1 MSDTTALG
9 FQIDP
14 SRLSKNEVNGI
25 RVALGISAVV
35 ALVLG
40 ILVLVWPEKTAGLI
54 AILFGLY
61 FLIVG
66 VVRLAKGIF
75 SRGISGGSRVLSIL
89 LGLLLVIAGIFALRN
104 LGTTVALLGI
114 IIGIGWII
122 EGVAALVES
131 AADSSRWPGIV
142 FGIISIIA
150 GIVVL
155 FLPQESVA
163 ILVWVGGIFLVVAG
177 LVQLVQAFT
186 FGRSAQNAA

>member
-9 FQIDP
+9 FEIDP

-35 ALVLG
+35 ALVVG
-40 ILVLVWPEKTAGLI
+40 ILVLVWPEKTAGLL
-54 AILFGLY
+54 AILFGIY
-61 FLIVG
+61 FLIIG

-75 SRGISGGSRVLSIL
+75 SRGISGGSRVLNIL
-89 LGLLLVIAGIFALRN
+89 LGLLLLIAGIFALRN
-104 LGTTVALLGI
+104 LETTVAFLGV
-114 IIGIGWII
+114 IIGVAWII

-131 AADSSRWPGIV
+131 ASDSSRWPGIV

-155 FLPQESVA
+155 FLPQESVTVL
-163 ILVWVGGIFLVVAG
+163 IWVGGIFLVIAG

-186 FGRSAQNAA
+186 FGRQAKLS

>member
-14 SRLSKNEVNGI
+14 SRLSKSEVNGI

-40 ILVLVWPEKTAGLI
+40 IIVLVWPDKTAGLI

-61 FLIVG
+61 FLIIG
-66 VVRLAKGIF
+66 VVRLAKGVF
-75 SRGISGGSRVLSIL
+75 SRGISGGTRVLSIL

-104 LGTTVALLGI
+104 LGATVALLGI
-114 IIGIGWII
+114 IIGIAWII
-122 EGVAALVES
+122 EGVAALAES
-131 AADSSRWPGIV
+131 AADTSRWPGIV
-142 FGIISIIA
+142 FGIISILA

-186 FGRSAQNAA
+186 FGRSATNA

>member
-1 MSDTTALG
+1 MSDITALG

-14 SRLSKNEVNGI
+14 KSLSKSEVNGI

-40 ILVLVWPEKTAGLI
+40 ILVLVWPDKTAGLL

-61 FLIVG
+61 FLIIG
-66 VVRLAKGIF
+66 IVRLAKGIF

-104 LGTTVALLGI
+104 LESTVALLGI
-114 IIGIGWII
+114 IIGIAWII

-131 AADSSRWPGIV
+131 ASDGSRWPGIV
-142 FGIISIIA
+142 FGVISIIA
-150 GIVVL
+150 GVVVL
-155 FLPQESVA
+155 FLPTATVGVLL
-163 ILVWVGGIFLVVAG
+163 IIGGIFLVIAG

-186 FGRSAQNAA
+186 FGRDTATA

>member
-1 MSDTTALG
+1 MSDITALG

-14 SRLSKNEVNGI
+14 NRLSKSEVNGI
-25 RVALGISAVV
+25 RVALGVSAVV

-40 ILVLVWPEKTAGLI
+40 IVVLVWPDKTAGLL
-54 AILFGLY
+54 AVLFGLY
-61 FLIVG
+61 FLIIG
-66 VVRLAKGIF
+66 IIRLAKGIF

-104 LGTTVALLGI
+104 LESTVALLGI
-114 IIGIGWII
+114 IIGIAWII

-131 AADSSRWPGIV
+131 ASDGSRWPGIV
-142 FGIISIIA
+142 FGVISIIA

-155 FLPQESVA
+155 FLPAASVA
-163 ILVWVGGIFLVVAG
+163 VLLVIGGIFLVIAG

-186 FGRSAQNAA
+186 FGRNATTA

>member
-9 FQIDP
+9 FEIDP

-35 ALVLG
+35 ALLVG
-40 ILVLVWPEKTAGLI
+40 ILVLVWPDKTAGLL

-61 FLIVG
+61 FLIIG

-131 AADSSRWPGIV
+131 TVDTSRWPGIV
-142 FGIISIIA
+142 FGVISILA

-155 FLPQESVA
+155 LLPQESVTVL
-163 ILVWVGGIFLVVAG
+163 IWVGGIFLVVAG

-186 FGRSAQNAA
+186 FGRAAARS

>member
-1 MSDTTALG
+1 MSDITALG

-14 SRLSKNEVNGI
+14 KSLSKSEVNGI
-25 RVALGISAVV
+25 RVALGVSAVV

-40 ILVLVWPEKTAGLI
+40 ILVLVWPDKTAGLL

-61 FLIVG
+61 FLIIG
-66 VVRLAKGIF
+66 IVRLAKGIF

-104 LGTTVALLGI
+104 LESTVALLGI
-114 IIGIGWII
+114 IIGIAWII

-131 AADSSRWPGIV
+131 ASDGSRWPGIV
-142 FGIISIIA
+142 FGVISIIA
-150 GIVVL
+150 GVVVL
-155 FLPQESVA
+155 FLPTATVGVLL
-163 ILVWVGGIFLVVAG
+163 IIGGIFLVIAG

-186 FGRSAQNAA
+186 FGRNASAA

>member
-1 MSDTTALG
+1 MSDITALG

-14 SRLSKNEVNGI
+14 KSLSKSEVNGI

-40 ILVLVWPEKTAGLI
+40 ILVLVWPDKTAGLL

-61 FLIVG
+61 FLIIG
-66 VVRLAKGIF
+66 IVRLAKGIF

-104 LGTTVALLGI
+104 LESTVALLGI
-114 IIGIGWII
+114 IIGIAWII

-131 AADSSRWPGIV
+131 ASDGSRWPGIV
-142 FGIISIIA
+142 FGVISIIA
-150 GIVVL
+150 GVVVL
-155 FLPQESVA
+155 FLPTATVGVLL
-163 ILVWVGGIFLVVAG
+163 IIGGIFLVIAG

-186 FGRSAQNAA
+186 FGRNASAA

>member
-1 MSDTTALG
+1 MSDISALG

-14 SRLSKNEVNGI
+14 KSLSKSEVNGI

-40 ILVLVWPEKTAGLI
+40 ILVLVWPDKTAGLM

-61 FLIVG
+61 FLIIG
-66 VVRLAKGIF
+66 IVRLAKGIF

-104 LGTTVALLGI
+104 LESTVALLGI
-114 IIGIGWII
+114 IIGIAWII

-131 AADSSRWPGIV
+131 ASDGSRWPGIV
-142 FGIISIIA
+142 FGVISIIA
-150 GIVVL
+150 GVVVL
-155 FLPQESVA
+155 FLPTATVGVLL
-163 ILVWVGGIFLVVAG
+163 IIGGIFLVIAG
-177 LVQLVQAFT
+177 LVQLVQAF
-186 FGRSAQNAA
+186 

>member
-1 MSDTTALG
+1 MSDISALG

-14 SRLSKNEVNGI
+14 KSLSKSEVNGI

-40 ILVLVWPEKTAGLI
+40 ILVLVWPDKTAGLM

-61 FLIVG
+61 FLIIG
-66 VVRLAKGIF
+66 IVRLAKGIF

-104 LGTTVALLGI
+104 LESTVALLGI
-114 IIGIGWII
+114 IIGIAWII

-131 AADSSRWPGIV
+131 ASDGSRWPGIV
-142 FGIISIIA
+142 FGVISIIA
-150 GIVVL
+150 GVVVL
-155 FLPQESVA
+155 FLPTATVGVLL
-163 ILVWVGGIFLVVAG
+163 IIGGIFLVIAG

-186 FGRSAQNAA
+186 FGRNASAA